1 MRTMKLALVL
11 GALSLS
17 PVLAFA
23 QTPPPAAQTATP
35 LDARIAQLPSVLSG
49 KLPYADYFAP
59 SFLAAVPE
67 AQLKGLSDQLIAQ
80 YGRPLK
86 ILSVKRVGPSSA
98 TVQIEY
104 EKAIATADI
113 SVEPSAPNKI
123 VGLLIK
129 GFETKGDTAAKIDAD
144 FAALPGA
151 VGYLVE
157 KVAADGTRTQIA
169 GRNVTQQFAVASTF
183 KLYVLAELTAQ
194 IDAGRR
200 KWSDVVPLT
209 DISYSSSATQGW
221 ARDTPV
227 TLQTLA
233 TWMISVSDN
242 AATDTLM
249 RVLGREAIEK
259 KLALIGHSNPE
270 RALPL
275 LTTVEAFAL
284 KTNPA
289 LGKAFQTASE
299 AKQRALLQQKSAH
312 LTYEKINLVAL
323 GSGPVAI
330 DSIEWFAAP
339 VDIAALLNNMRSTAS
354 TSLLNILSVNK
365 GVAPASA
372 AKWAYLGYKGGSEP
386 GVISMSFIA
395 KSKAGAFYNI
405 TGSWNNPATE
415 VDNAVFVQL
424 MTRLLDNVAG

>member
-17 PVLAFA
+17 PISAFA
-23 QTPPPAAQTATP
+23 QTPPASAQPATP
-35 LDARIAQLPSVLSG
+35 LDTRIAELPSVLSG
-49 KLPYADYFAP
+49 KHPYAEYFAP
-59 SFLAAVPE
+59 SFLAVVSE

-80 YGRPLK
+80 YGQPLK
-86 ILSVKRVGPSSA
+86 ILSITRVGPSTA
-98 TVQIEY
+98 TVRVEY

-113 SVEPSAPNKI
+113 SVEPASPNKI

-144 FAALPGA
+144 FASLPGA
-151 VGYLVE
+151 AGYLVE
-157 KVAADGTRTQIA
+157 KVATDGTRTQIA
-169 GRNVTQQFAVASTF
+169 GRNVTQQFAVGSTF
-183 KLYVLAELTAQ
+183 KLYVLAELAAQ
-194 IDAGRR
+194 VDAGRR

-221 ARDTPV
+221 ARGTPV

-259 KLALIGHSNPE
+259 KLAFIGHSNPE
-270 RALPL
+270 RALPF

-284 KTNPA
+284 KTNPD
-289 LGKAFQTASE
+289 LGDAFRAANE
-299 AKQRALLQQKSAH
+299 AKQRALLQEKSAD
-312 LTYEKINLVAL
+312 LTYEKINPTAL

-339 VDIAALLNNMRSTAS
+339 VDIAALLNNMRSSAS
-354 TSLLNILSVNK
+354 ASLLNILSVNK

-395 KSKAGAFYNI
+395 KSKTGEYYSI
-405 TGSWNNPATE
+405 TGSWNNLAAA
-415 VDNAVFVQL
+415 VDNAMFAQL